1 MPHLKQ
7 NHCHDLANCCCI
19 IQVDGFPPPIVT
31 WTHNGRPVV
40 TATDDPDS
48 HRMLLPSSQLF
59 FLKVV
64 QGSRGGRGSDVGVY
78 ACTATNPETGFS
90 VVSRNAT
97 LGISGRRGYIS
108 R

>member
-1 MPHLKQ
+1 M
-7 NHCHDLANCCCI
+7 
-19 IQVDGFPPPIVT
+19 DGFPPPIVVR
-31 WTHNGRPVV
+31 THNGRPVV

-48 HRMLLPSSQLF
+48 HRMLLPSGQLF

-90 VVSRNAT
+90 VFSRNTT
-97 LGISGRRGYIS
+97 LGIAGRRGNVN